1 MSIYEA
7 IETNDSRR
15 HLQLRSPITLE
26 PCGELVQAGLEA
38 GVLIN
43 VTRNDTIRLLPP
55 LTLSDA
61 EADQLVALVS
71 GLVSA

>member
-26 PCGELVQAGLEA
+26 PCGELVCA
-38 GVLIN
+38 N
-43 VTRNDTIRLLPP
+43 
-55 LTLSDA
+55 A
-61 EADQLVALVS
+61 EDVREIGRAHV
-71 GLVSA
+71 